1 MAKQSELDEQAR
13 AALQQT
19 TIKDVSLT
27 SELESSFMAYAMS
40 VIVAR
45 ALPDARDGM
54 KPVHRRVLYG
64 AYAGGM
70 TYDKPHKK
78 SARIVGEIMGKY
90 HPHGDGAIYDTMVR
104 MAQDFSLRYTLI
116 DGHGNFGSIDGD
128 GAAAMRY
135 TEARL
140 SKIAGE
146 MLRYIDRD
154 TVDFT
159 DNYDASE
166 LEPTVLPALFP
177 NLLANGASGIA
188 VGMATN
194 IPPHNLGEL
203 IDGVKMLIKNRDA
216 TPEELRTVIH
226 GPDFPTAGEILG
238 ERGIADYFATGR
250 GSVPVRSRAEI
261 EELHK
266 GRFAIIVTEIPYMVN
281 KAALVEK
288 IALLVKSGQIEG
300 IADLRDESSREGIRI
315 VIEVKKD
322 AVPEVLLNQ
331 LYKTT
336 QLQTNFSVNMLSLVN
351 GQPRLINICEAL
363 RVYLDHQIQV
373 LTRKTE
379 YDLNKAQ
386 ERSHILSG
394 LVIATKN
401 IDAVI
406 KIIRE
411 APDNAAAQQT
421 LSTTF
426 SLSEAQAKAILEM
439 RLRNLSGLERQKLE
453 NELSELQAQIKHLSD
468 VLNNEDLKLQIIEQ
482 QLDEIKKQFADE
494 RRTQIIPGIAGD
506 IKDED
511 LIPVDDVV
519 ITMSSNGYLKRIP
532 AATYR
537 AQHRGGVG
545 VRAMNVHEDDD
556 VARLLVC
563 STHSDLLFFTDKG
576 RVYRSRAHQ
585 VPAGSRQAKGIPAQ
599 NIVDIQKGEKVCALL
614 SVADYSSGYLFFC
627 TTKGRVKKTPADV
640 FARIM
645 RSGKIAIKL
654 PATDSLFSVIHIND
668 GDEIYLGASN
678 GLMARFDE
686 KRVRA
691 MSRLA
696 AGVIGMRFNSADTN
710 IIGLSSS
717 ASGSLVLSV
726 GENGV
731 GKLTDRNL
739 YRLTSRGGKG
749 VVTLK
754 SNAKTGKA
762 VATTIVAGDED
773 LLMISSRGNIVRT
786 NLSEVSQRGRN
797 TAGVKLIQLE
807 GREKLQS
814 LTVFKAGSGPHAA
827 TGDELESSPT
837 DEAEPSS

>member
-27 SELESSFMAYAMS
+27 SELESSFMVYAMS

-203 IDGVKMLIKNRDA
+203 IDGIKMLIKNRDA

-411 APDNAAAQQT
+411 APDNVTAQQT

-627 TTKGRVKKTPADV
+627 TTKGRVKKTPANA

-654 PATDSLFSVIHIND
+654 PANDSLFSVIHIND

-678 GLMARFDE
+678 GLMARFEE

-691 MSRLA
+691 MGRFA
-696 AGVIGMRFNSADTN
+696 AGVIGMRFKSADTN

-754 SNAKTGKA
+754 INAKTGKA

-786 NLSEVSQRGRN
+786 NLSEVSQYGRN

-827 TGDELESSPT
+827 TSDELESSPT
-837 DEAEPSS
+837 DESSS